1 MKRHNSMDGF
11 ITRRPQRSS
20 LSDRPIQKTDTTIGH
35 MRTDKRRNVE
45 VHTGEGDE
53 GLVMR
58 SGHQPDDLRQ
68 NISDSL
74 RAIDKDTKE
83 AKSENRQVK
92 KRRRLTKAISLV
104 IGLILLIGIG
114 FLVYKAWQV
123 GSRIFQGNLFGI
135 FQQQE
140 LKKDS
145 YGRSNVLIL
154 GSTDDMPGRDG
165 ANLTDSI
172 MVLSV
177 SQEKKDAFMFNVPR
191 DLWVDYGRACLPGYS
206 GKINAF
212 YACAD
217 EGEGKEAEMRRMD
230 ATRKLVGKIF
240 DMDIQYVVHI
250 NTVVIRDSVDAIGGI
265 TVDVKS
271 DDPRGVLDSTFDDL
285 CWKSGQD
292 PQKICPGGHYL
303 NLKNGPNEM
312 DGQKAMAF
320 SQARGMGAMSYGLE
334 KSNFDREKNQQLVLV
349 ALKDKAASSGTL
361 TDIGKIMGL
370 MDAMG
375 DNLRT
380 DIDASEV
387 RTIADLASK
396 IDNNNIK
403 RISFIDQDPPLM
415 MTANNGQSIVRPVA
429 GLTDFS
435 QIQAFIKKNIFVTPI
450 SKENAKVLVLNG
462 GGPAGSAQ
470 AEVEKLEALGMDLL
484 PADNAPEGGYGEHR
498 IYQLS
503 SSDQKTATRKRLED
517 TYGVKVTGGRPEF
530 SVPEGVDFVV
540 IIGAK

>member
-1 MKRHNSMDGF
+1 MDGF

-20 LSDRPIQKTDTTIGH
+20 LGDRPIQRTDTTIGH
-35 MRTDKRRNVE
+35 MRADERHNVE

-53 GLVMR
+53 GLVMK
-58 SGHQPDDLRQ
+58 SGHQIRETSLQQ
-68 NISDSL
+68 NINDSL
-74 RAIDKDTKE
+74 QAIDKDSVEKKAE
-83 AKSENRQVK
+83 QKKGKK
-92 KRRRLTKAISLV
+92 KRRRTKIVSLV
-104 IGLILLIGIG
+104 IGLVLLLGIG
-114 FLVYKAWQV
+114 FLVYKAWQI
-123 GSRIFQGNLFGI
+123 GSRIFQGNLLGI

-140 LKKDS
+140 LKKDA

-165 ANLTDSI
+165 ANLTDSM

-177 SQEKKDAFMFNVPR
+177 SQEKKDAFMFNIPR

-217 EGEGKEAEMRRMD
+217 EAEGKEAEMRRMD

-271 DDPRGVLDSTFDDL
+271 SDPRGVLDSTFDEI

-292 PQKICPGGHYL
+292 RQKICPSGHYL
-303 NLKNGPNEM
+303 DLKNGPNEM

-334 KSNFDREKNQQLVLV
+334 KSNFDREQNQQLVLM

-380 DIDASEV
+380 NIDASEI
-387 RTIADLASK
+387 RTIADLASE
-396 IDNNNIK
+396 IDNSNIK
-403 RISFIDQDPPLM
+403 RISFIDQEPPLM
-415 MTANNGQSIVRPVA
+415 TTANNGQSIVRPVA

-435 QIQAFIKKNIFVTPI
+435 QIQAFIKKNVLVTPV
-450 SKENAKVLVLNG
+450 SEEGARVLVLNG
-462 GGPAGSAQ
+462 GGPDGSARS
-470 AEVEKLEALGMDLL
+470 EVEKLGALGMELL
-484 PADNAPEGGYGEHR
+484 PADNAPAGDYGQYR
-498 IYQLS
+498 VYQLS
-503 SSDQKTATRKRLED
+503 SSDQKTATRKKLEELYD
-517 TYGVKVTGGRPEF
+517 VKMTDGRPDF
-530 SVPEGVDFVV
+530 SLPEDVDFVV